1 MDQVRPTGRLEQR
14 RLGPVRPPMTPHDP
28 HPSGVDLRLR
38 AEPLE
43 PLVERLHRDLAE
55 GVREPGRLV
64 VSEAADDSTAGCR
77 APSGIAAYEPTIPSL
92 SLARGTSRGPAGRSE
107 RCVDAVARV
116 CPSAPRTVQENVA
129 AVAGQTNPPPVAPVE
144 PAGGCVA
151 EISSVGS
158 LAPWSD
164 GSAEYMAGRRPS
176 AESGTG
182 E

>member
-55 GVREPGRLV
+55 GVRQPGRLV
-64 VSEAADDSTAGCR
+64 VSEPPSTSTAGCW

-92 SLARGTSRGPAGRSE
+92 SLARGTSRGLAGRSE
-107 RCVDAVARV
+107 
-116 CPSAPRTVQENVA
+116 
-129 AVAGQTNPPPVAPVE
+129 
-144 PAGGCVA
+144 GCVA

-164 GSAEYMAGRRPS
+164 GSAEYMAGRRLS